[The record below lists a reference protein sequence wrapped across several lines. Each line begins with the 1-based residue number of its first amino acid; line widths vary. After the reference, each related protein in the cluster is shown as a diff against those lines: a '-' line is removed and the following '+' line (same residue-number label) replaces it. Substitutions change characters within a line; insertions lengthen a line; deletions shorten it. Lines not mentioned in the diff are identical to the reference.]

1 MDYPN
6 LEKMRILLVE
16 DDETTSEIIYE
27 ILHKRVDELYRA
39 ENGEAGLEIYKSK
52 KPDIIITDIK
62 MPKMNGLN
70 MAEEIKAIDEDA
82 RIVVATSLFDHN
94 ILVRAINVGI
104 TAFMNKPIEAKK
116 ILEILEKQAGFSV
129 VKKEY
134 AKNKKILEEYKHAV
148 DVGAIVSKTDT
159 EGIIT
164 YANDEFCKISGY
176 SREELMGKNHNI
188 LRHKDMSKQV
198 FEDLW
203 TTIKA
208 QSIWK
213 GKVKNRA
220 KDGSTYV
227 VNATLVPII
236 DENGETVEYLGL
248 RQDITELELL
258 NENLEKRVAQEVEK
272 NNEKDKALIHSL
284 ESIHDASPNPIIVYQ
299 HGKVTFANKRFLH
312 ISGLEHSSLI
322 DQPFDLSSLFEKRQG
337 FIMDVDG
344 IDKSVDTNKVS
355 IAGKNGRNVFY
366 VIENTVELTMDE
378 SFEMFTF
385 NNITLSEYQKI
396 KMASYN
402 SRLEDFIK
410 GMGKK
415 AGKSKI
421 AKTIP
426 SSKESETLEVPVIIE
441 TVVESNAEAVEVP
454 VMVETV
460 VESKVETEVESV
472 VKKAIDSE
480 KTEPAE
486 IESGTPE
493 NGRVLSESER
503 GVLKRSRLN
512 AEISSADYAA
522 EIDDYVLEEMQELG
536 ELETEIDDVLT
547 AFEEEKSTKQLHEV
561 SDKLT
566 KYASTVNQLF
576 EFGDLAFSVDSL
588 ASLLMT
594 LKDEDLTDLKVRKI
608 ELFLSNILLDMSN
621 WRRTIF
627 VDQSANDIHY
637 LDASLFSAI
646 LQLELVL
653 NEGQQIE
660 EEDDDDDFELF

>member
-1 MDYPN
+1 MIKGKKMDCPN
-6 LEKMRILLVE
+6 LQKMRILLVE
-16 DDETTSEIIYE
+16 DDETTSEVIYE
-27 ILHKRVDELYRA
+27 ILHKRVKEFYRA
-39 ENGEAGLEIYKSK
+39 VDGESGLEIYKSK
-52 KPDIIITDIK
+52 NPDIIITDIK

-70 MAEEIKAIDEDA
+70 MAEEIKGLDEDA

-94 ILVRAINVGI
+94 ILVRAMNIGI
-104 TAFMNKPIEAKK
+104 TAFMNKPIETQK
-116 ILEILEKQAGFSV
+116 ILEILEKQAGFSLA
-129 VKKEY
+129 KKEY
-134 AKNKKILEEYKHAV
+134 AQNKKLLEEYKHAV
-148 DVGAIVSKTDT
+148 DEGSIVSKTDAA
-159 EGIIT
+159 GSIT
-164 YANDEFCKISGY
+164 YVNDEFCKISGY
-176 SREELMGKNHNI
+176 NREELIGQNHNI
-188 LRHKDMSKQV
+188 LRHPDMSEKV

-203 TTIKA
+203 STIKE
-208 QSIWK
+208 QSVWR
-213 GKVKNRA
+213 GKVKNRC

-227 VNATLVPII
+227 VNATIVPII
-236 DENGETVEYLGL
+236 NVKGKTVEYLGL
-248 RQDITELELL
+248 RQDVTELELL

-272 NNEKDKALIHSL
+272 NNQKDKALIHSL

-299 HGKVTFANKRFLH
+299 HGKVTFANKRFVH
-312 ISGLEHSSLI
+312 ISGLDHSALI
-322 DQPFDLSSLFEKRQG
+322 DQEFDLSSIFEKRQG
-337 FIMDVDG
+337 FIADVDG
-344 IDKSVDTNKVS
+344 IDKSIDTNKVS
-355 IAGKNGRNVFY
+355 VAGKNGRNIFY
-366 VIENTVELTMDE
+366 IIENTVELPMDE

-396 KMASYN
+396 KVASYN

-410 GMGKK
+410 GMGRKTK
-415 AGKSKI
+415 NSHIVKSK
-421 AKTIP
+421 P
-426 SSKESETLEVPVIIE
+426 SVKEVETLEVPV
-441 TVVESNAEAVEVP
+441 VVEPVEAKPEMEP
-454 VMVETV
+454 VVKEPI
-460 VESKVETEVESV
+460 EAKVEP
-472 VKKAIDSE
+472 VKIKSE
-480 KTEPAE
+480 
-486 IESGTPE
+486 TPE
-493 NGRVLSESER
+493 NGRVLSGNER
-503 GVLKRSRLN
+503 EVLKRSRLN

-547 AFEEEKSTKQLHEV
+547 VFEEEKSTKQLYEV

-566 KYASTVNQLF
+566 KYASTINQLF

-588 ASLLMT
+588 ASLLVS

-646 LQLELVL
+646 LQFELVL